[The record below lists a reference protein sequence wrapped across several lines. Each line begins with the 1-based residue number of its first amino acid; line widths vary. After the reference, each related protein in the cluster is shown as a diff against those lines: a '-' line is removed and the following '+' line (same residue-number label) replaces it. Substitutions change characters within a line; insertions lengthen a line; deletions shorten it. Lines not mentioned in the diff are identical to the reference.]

1 MILYPAIDI
10 HQGQVVRASRTD
22 LSRAVVYDADPFAVA
37 DRFAAAGAQWIH
49 VVDLDR
55 AFGVGDQTHLIAA
68 LVKRLKIPVQA
79 GGGMW
84 RPDEVAELRDWGVQR
99 VLVGARAIADD
110 DILAELTDQFS
121 LDCLG
126 VAIDIEHE
134 RVWARNWK
142 DAGSWLP
149 AAIAQR
155 AKEAGIT
162 TISVTELSREGR
174 LGGADI
180 AQAKALGDA
189 TGTDVIISGGV
200 DGLDDL
206 RRVEAAGLAGAIVG
220 RALFEGRFTLE
231 EALACL
237 SSSS

>member
-10 HQGQVVRASRTD
+10 HQGRVVRASRSD
-22 LSRAVVYDADPFAVA
+22 LSKAVTYDPDPLAVA
-37 DRFAAAGAQWIH
+37 DRFAAAGAQWVH

-55 AFGVGDQTHLIAA
+55 AFGVGDQTPLIAA

-84 RPDEVAELRDWGVQR
+84 QPDEVAELRDWGVQR

-110 DILAELTDQFS
+110 VLLADLIDQFS

-126 VAIDIEHE
+126 VAIDIEHD
-134 RVWARNWK
+134 RVWARNWLE
-142 DAGSWLP
+142 AGSWSP
-149 AAIAQR
+149 AAIAGR

-162 TISVTELSREGR
+162 TVSVTELSREGR
-174 LGGADI
+174 LGGADV
-180 AQAKALGDA
+180 AQARALADA
-189 TGTDVIISGGV
+189 TGLDIIISGGI

-237 SSSS
+237 SSSP

>member
-1 MILYPAIDI
+1 MILFPAIDI
-10 HQGQVVRASRTD
+10 HNGKVVRASRSD
-22 LSRAVVYDADPFAVA
+22 LSKAVTYDPDPLAVA
-37 DRFAAAGAQWIH
+37 DRFAAAGAQWVH

-55 AFGVGDQTHLIAA
+55 AFGVGDQTPLIAA

-84 RPDEVAELRDWGVQR
+84 QPDEVAELRDWGVQR

-110 DILAELTDQFS
+110 VLLADLIDQFS

-126 VAIDIEHE
+126 VAIDIEHD
-134 RVWARNWK
+134 RVWARNWLE
-142 DAGSWLP
+142 AGSWSP
-149 AAIAQR
+149 AAIAGR

-162 TISVTELSREGR
+162 TVSVTELSREGR
-174 LGGADI
+174 LGGADV
-180 AQAKALGDA
+180 AQARALADA
-189 TGTDVIISGGV
+189 TGMDIIISGGI

-237 SSSS
+237 SSSP